1 MAVMGSPHLCFCFRK
16 NKLTMSMGPLPFNS
30 LVHLAESKVGEGIE
44 NTWLLEIDP
53 SELGQGSLQN

>member
-1 MAVMGSPHLCFCFRK
+1 MITVPGTTKSF
-16 NKLTMSMGPLPFNS
+16 
-30 LVHLAESKVGEGIE
+30 GEGIE